1 MKFTIITVCFN
12 SEKYISD
19 AIESVLNQTYSD
31 IEYIIID
38 GNSTDTTIDIIKK
51 YVPLFNGKLKWLS
64 EKDKGLYDAMN
75 KGIKLATGDVIG
87 LINSDDLFID
97 KLAIHKV
104 AELFKKNDSL
114 DSVYADLF
122 YVSEHNTS
130 NIVRNWISGTQR
142 KFKYGW
148 HPAHPTFYIKKT
160 IYDRF
165 GLFDLSFRLAADFEI
180 MLRFLDKHKIS
191 TTYLKDPLVKMRLG
205 GETNKSFKNIYY
217 QNLECLRAFDK
228 NNIKVSKLLYPFFR
242 IIPKFFQ
249 FKKR

>member
-87 LINSDDLFID
+87 LINSDDLF
-97 KLAIHKV
+97 
-104 AELFKKNDSL
+104 
-114 DSVYADLF
+114 
-122 YVSEHNTS
+122 
-130 NIVRNWISGTQR
+130 
-142 KFKYGW
+142 
-148 HPAHPTFYIKKT
+148 
-160 IYDRF
+160 
-165 GLFDLSFRLAADFEI
+165 
-180 MLRFLDKHKIS
+180 M
-191 TTYLKDPLVKMRLG
+191 
-205 GETNKSFKNIYY
+205 
-217 QNLECLRAFDK
+217 
-228 NNIKVSKLLYPFFR
+228 
-242 IIPKFFQ
+242 
-249 FKKR
+249 